1 MTPAAQV
8 WDAIIIGSGAGGA
21 AAAWRLSRA
30 GLRVLVLEKGAR
42 LPRDGSTLDV
52 TRVVARGEFNARDP
66 WVDGAG
72 RPLVPEEHY
81 NVGGK
86 TRWYGAALLRYDAH
100 EFAAD
105 TQRGLA
111 GWPLALDAL
120 APHYETA
127 ERLLGVTRFACEPGL
142 ARIVD
147 ALVTPAGSPFRAAP
161 LGLALSPDI
170 VAHEQ
175 EARHFDGFASVLG
188 LKGDAECSL
197 LDGLRGSNGFTL
209 LERAEVVGLLA
220 ADGDSRRIAGVVL
233 RDGRRFHG
241 RAVLL
246 AAGALHSPR
255 LLARYLRTQRL
266 DRSLPCAD
274 QVGRHLKLHLLTAMV
289 AIGIRRQ
296 DDLLRKTVLLT
307 SDRHPHSSVQPL
319 GFDADLIA
327 NLIPRA
333 VPRPLAN
340 AIARRSYGF
349 FLQTEDSSHPDNRV
363 IDEGA
368 SGCGLP
374 VLDYDEGRSPDSSR
388 EHREFTDT
396 LRRAL
401 LRAGF
406 VAVTRRIGLAGTAHA
421 SGTLM
426 AGTDATRSVVDADG
440 RVHGLEGLYVVDGS
454 TLPRS
459 SRVNPSLTIYAWGLH
474 VAMRL
479 LEARGANL
487 GTGTGSALR
496 SAGGSGGH

>member
-1 MTPAAQV
+1 MTPALQD
-8 WDAIIIGSGAGGA
+8 WDAIIVGSGAGGA

-52 TRVVARGEFNARDP
+52 ARVITRGEFQAREP
-66 WVDGAG
+66 WIDGAG

-105 TQRGLA
+105 PGRGLA
-111 GWPLALDAL
+111 GWPLAPAVL
-120 APHYETA
+120 APYYEEA
-127 ERLLGVTRFACEPGL
+127 ESLLGVTRFACEPGL

-147 ALVTPAGSPFRAAP
+147 ALVAPAGSSFRAAP
-161 LGLALSPDI
+161 LGLALSPAI
-170 VAHEQ
+170 VANEH

-197 LDGLRGSNGFTL
+197 LDGLHGGDGFTL

-220 ADGDSRRIAGVVL
+220 ADCDSHRIAGVVL
-233 RDGRRFHG
+233 RDGRRFRA

-255 LLARYLRTQRL
+255 LLARYLRAQRL
-266 DRSLPCAD
+266 DRSLPCAG

-289 AIGIRRQ
+289 AIGSRRQ
-296 DDLLRKTVLLT
+296 DDLLRKTMLLT

-327 NLIPRA
+327 NLIPRS
-333 VPRPLAN
+333 VPRALA
-340 AIARRSYGF
+340 AAVARRSYGF

-374 VLDYDEGRSPDSSR
+374 VLDYDERRSPDAAR
-388 EHREFTDT
+388 EHREFIVA

-401 LRAGF
+401 WRAGF
-406 VAVTRRIGLAGTAHA
+406 VAISRRIGLAGTAHA
-421 SGTLM
+421 CGTLM

-459 SRVNPSLTIYAWGLH
+459 SRVNPSLTIYAWALR
-474 VAMRL
+474 VAARL
-479 LEARGANL
+479 LETRAEQHGDDIKTVRRTVG
-487 GTGTGSALR
+487 
-496 SAGGSGGH
+496 GGH